1 MLMCNE
7 LRNNGERFHLAPG
20 HEGPHRSDSKGG
32 QRERWEVMSDYGE
45 EETLP

>member
-1 MLMCNE
+1 MPLCGE
-7 LRNNGERFHLAPG
+7 LRGNGERCHLTPG

-32 QRERWEVMSDYGE
+32 ARERWEVMPDYDE